1 MVEIS
6 KKAKQQRAFAVV
18 TLIFLAIGVGIIV
31 NANSKKEGA
40 FSDEA
45 KLLRK
50 CKGSAKSQIARKPKI
65 ESVYGGKIVASGL
78 NAFWM
83 RMPMSFECT
92 KSGYANPIDQYDF
105 QY

>member
-6 KKAKQQRAFAVV
+6 KKSKQQRAFAVF

-31 NANSKKEGA
+31 NANSKKEGT

-50 CKGSAKSQIARKPKI
+50 CKGSAKRQIARKPKI
-65 ESVYGGKIVASGL
+65 ESAFDGKIYASGL
-78 NAFWM
+78 NAFGM
-83 RMPMSFECT
+83 RMPITFECT
-92 KSGYANPIDQYDF
+92 ESGYAKPMNQFNF